1 MIFMSTTSTT
11 ICRGALQRKS
21 NVAVTFTNAQNDSSF
36 VVVHHMLGRANITG
50 QEPRAIVEFLK
61 SLRCRCL
68 AYAASRSWSIGAN
81 TVSLRNGRFVTKSRT
96 QPRQQQMSTFAAEQ

>member
-1 MIFMSTTSTT
+1 MIFMSTISTT

-21 NVAVTFTNAQNDSSF
+21 NVAVTFTDAQSDSSF
-36 VVVHHMLGRANITG
+36 VVVHHMLGRANMTG
-50 QEPRAIVEFLK
+50 QAG

-68 AYAASRSWSIGAN
+68 AYAASRSWSIGTN